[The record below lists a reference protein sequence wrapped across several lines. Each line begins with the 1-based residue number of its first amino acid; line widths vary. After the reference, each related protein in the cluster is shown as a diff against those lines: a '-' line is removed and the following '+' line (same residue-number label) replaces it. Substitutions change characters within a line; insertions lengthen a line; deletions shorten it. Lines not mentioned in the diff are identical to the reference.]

1 MVSLLRSLGPDR
13 TDVPRE
19 GETVL
24 PVQGPRKPIEKQ
36 GLQEMLGAE
45 KGLLNVPVCHTG
57 GVEKAVIEGI
67 QKKAR
72 ATRSMSWRGE
82 APASCAAENPSS
94 PGDQSPCLV
103 SGTLSRSSGCPGGSL
118 PRIRKG

>member
-36 GLQEMLGAE
+36 GLQAMLGAR
-45 KGLLNVPVCHTG
+45 KGLLNVPMCHTG
-57 GVEKAVIEGI
+57 RGLRRPSLKAAR
-67 QKKAR
+67 KRPR
-72 ATRSMSWRGE
+72 AT
-82 APASCAAENPSS
+82 A
-94 PGDQSPCLV
+94 
-103 SGTLSRSSGCPGGSL
+103 L
-118 PRIRKG
+118 P